1 MKPSTENLT
10 GIIERY
16 DERRGGFTVFV
27 PYTDWLTLAKRG
39 YSKCLI
45 QLKDERPLS
54 HKQRNACYALIN
66 AISNWT
72 GMDKSDTKDYFKLK
86 YLADDIN
93 ETGEKIFSLADA
105 PMSLICGFQ
114 RFLVDFIVREGI
126 PCDFDLLSYV
136 DDIPSYVYSCLVNK
150 KCLLCG
156 KKADLHHWERV
167 GMGRDRTDIIHEGM
181 MVMPL
186 CREHHAICHNMPQ
199 REFDELYH
207 LVPVECDKTICHIYG
222 LKSRKG

>member
-1 MKPSTENLT
+1 
-10 GIIERY
+10 
-16 DERRGGFTVFV
+16 
-27 PYTDWLTLAKRG
+27 
-39 YSKCLI
+39 
-45 QLKDERPLS
+45 
-54 HKQRNACYALIN
+54 
-66 AISNWT
+66 
-72 GMDKSDTKDYFKLK
+72 
-86 YLADDIN
+86 
-93 ETGEKIFSLADA
+93 
-105 PMSLICGFQ
+105 MSLICGFQ